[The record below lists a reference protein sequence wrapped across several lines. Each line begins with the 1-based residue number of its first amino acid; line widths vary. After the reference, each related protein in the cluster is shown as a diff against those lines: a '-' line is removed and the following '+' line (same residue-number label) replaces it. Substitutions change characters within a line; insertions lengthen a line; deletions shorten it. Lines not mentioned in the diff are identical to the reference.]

1 MEKLNLILNLIIVIY
16 IVTKEMSSIKRGI
29 NTVKEYITV
38 MKTQVIAKTI
48 YDMQDNEYDEEFN
61 RKCYAVARGEINNS
75 YLYNDLDEVIVDENG
90 LSEEDAQSPDFLLA
104 TCIAVGKDGHE
115 EVIDFDLR
123 GDSAAPLDFSMFGG
137 TRNQHYDIEIVKAL
151 AGERRNT
158 ASYYAFEQTAYE
170 LRKQGKVFDDYV
182 MVAKV
187 TLGQIKAALNN
198 QAIVI
203 DDDIF
208 DERNNDSLIVPDTII
223 IDVEEETND
232 KEEATEEEVD
242 FDETLKDGTEKGY
255 EVYTSIN
262 VLRQAAKMMLKYQE
276 DISKDY
282 EEYESKKKQKDE
294 ESFDELDSI
303 LTVIN
308 NSKYAVKTVLPTS
321 INELLGGA
329 V

>member
-1 MEKLNLILNLIIVIY
+1 MEKLNLILNLIIVMY
-16 IVTKEMSSIKRGI
+16 IVAKEMSSIKRGI

-48 YDMQDNEYDEEFN
+48 YDNENSEYDEEFEK
-61 RKCYAVARGEINNS
+61 RCHAVARGEITYS
-75 YLYNDLDEVIVDENG
+75 SFSDDSDEVIVDENG

-104 TCIAVGKDGHE
+104 TCIAVGKDGYE

-137 TRNQHYDIEIVKAL
+137 NRNQHYDIEIVKAL

-198 QAIVI
+198 QVVII
-203 DDDIF
+203 DDDVLN
-208 DERNNDSLIVPDTII
+208 ERNNDLLIEPDAII
-223 IDVEEETND
+223 VDVEEESTN
-232 KEEATEEEVD
+232 KEVD
-242 FDETLKDGTEKGY
+242 FDEMLSEGTEKGY
-255 EVYTSIN
+255 EVYTTIN
-262 VLRQAAKMMLKYQE
+262 VLRQAAKAVLKHQE
-276 DISKDY
+276 EIHKRY
-282 EEYESKKKQKDE
+282 EEY
-294 ESFDELDSI
+294 
-303 LTVIN
+303 
-308 NSKYAVKTVLPTS
+308 KTIKVN
-321 INELLGGA
+321 I
-329 V
+329 

>member
-1 MEKLNLILNLIIVIY
+1 MEKLNLILNLIIIAY
-16 IVTKEMSSIKRGI
+16 IVIKEMSNIKRGI

-38 MKTQVIAKTI
+38 LKTQVIAKTI
-48 YDMQDNEYDEEFN
+48 YDNVQDDEYDKEFT
-61 RKCYAVARGEINNS
+61 RKCHAVARGEINNS
-75 YLYNDLDEVIVDENG
+75 YFNDLDEIVVDENG

-104 TCIAVGKDGHE
+104 TCIAVGKDGYK

-182 MVAKV
+182 MVAKI

-198 QAIVI
+198 ETVII
-203 DDDIF
+203 DDDILN
-208 DERNNDSLIVPDTII
+208 ERNNDLLIEPDAII
-223 IDVEEETND
+223 IDVEEEPTN
-232 KEEATEEEVD
+232 KEVD
-242 FDETLKDGTEKGY
+242 FDEMLNEDAEKGY
-255 EVYTSIN
+255 EVYTTIN
-262 VLRQAAKMMLKYQE
+262 VLRQAAKMMLKHQE
-276 DISKDY
+276 DIAKHY
-282 EEYESKKKQKDE
+282 KEYKEQKVQ

-303 LTVIN
+303 VTAIN
-308 NSKYAVKTVLPTS
+308 KSRYAVKTNELPTS
-321 INELLGGA
+321 IDELIGGTI
-329 V
+329 

>member
-1 MEKLNLILNLIIVIY
+1 MEKLNLILNLIIVMY
-16 IVTKEMSSIKRGI
+16 IVAKEMSSIKRGI

-48 YDMQDNEYDEEFN
+48 YDNENNEYDEEFEK
-61 RKCYAVARGEINNS
+61 RCHAVARGEITYS
-75 YLYNDLDEVIVDENG
+75 YFNDSDEIVVDENG

-170 LRKQGKVFDDYV
+170 LRRQGKVFDDYV
-182 MVAKV
+182 IVAKV

-198 QAIVI
+198 ETVII
-203 DDDIF
+203 DDDVLN
-208 DERNNDSLIVPDTII
+208 ERNNDLLIEPDAII
-223 IDVEEETND
+223 VDVEEESTN
-232 KEEATEEEVD
+232 KEVD
-242 FDETLKDGTEKGY
+242 FDEILSEGTEKGY
-255 EVYTSIN
+255 EVYTTIN
-262 VLRQAAKMMLKYQE
+262 VLRQAAKAVLKHQE
-276 DISKDY
+276 EIHKRY
-282 EEYESKKKQKDE
+282 EEY
-294 ESFDELDSI
+294 
-303 LTVIN
+303 
-308 NSKYAVKTVLPTS
+308 KTIKVN
-321 INELLGGA
+321 I
-329 V
+329 

>member
-1 MEKLNLILNLIIVIY
+1 MEKMNLILNLIIIAY
-16 IVTKEMSSIKRGI
+16 IVIKEMSSIKRGI

-48 YDMQDNEYDEEFN
+48 YDNAQDNEYDKEFT
-61 RKCYAVARGEINNS
+61 RKCHAVARGEINNS
-75 YLYNDLDEVIVDENG
+75 YFNDLDEIVVDENG

-104 TCIAVGKDGHE
+104 TCITVGKDGYE

-182 MVAKV
+182 MVAKI

-198 QAIVI
+198 ETVII
-203 DDDIF
+203 DDDVLN
-208 DERNNDSLIVPDTII
+208 ERNNDLLIEPDAII
-223 IDVEEETND
+223 IDVEEEPTN
-232 KEEATEEEVD
+232 KEVD
-242 FDETLKDGTEKGY
+242 FDEMLNEGVEKGY
-255 EVYTSIN
+255 EVYTTIN
-262 VLRQAAKMMLKYQE
+262 VLRQAAKAVLKHQE
-276 DISKDY
+276 DISKRY
-282 EEYESKKKQKDE
+282 KEYKTKKEEKNQ
-294 ESFDELDSI
+294 ESFNKLDSI
-303 LTVIN
+303 ITAIN
-308 NSKYAVKTVLPTS
+308 DSRYAIKIDEMPKS
-321 INELLGGA
+321 IDELIGGTI
-329 V
+329 

>member
-1 MEKLNLILNLIIVIY
+1 MEKLNLILNLIIVMY
-16 IVTKEMSSIKRGI
+16 IVAKEMSSIKRGI

-48 YDMQDNEYDEEFN
+48 YDNENNEYDEEFEK
-61 RKCYAVARGEINNS
+61 RCHAVARGEITYS
-75 YLYNDLDEVIVDENG
+75 YFNDSDEIVVDENG

-170 LRKQGKVFDDYV
+170 LRRQGKVFDDYV
-182 MVAKV
+182 IVAKV

-198 QAIVI
+198 ETVII
-203 DDDIF
+203 DDDVLN
-208 DERNNDSLIVPDTII
+208 ERNNDLLIEPDAII
-223 IDVEEETND
+223 VDVEEESTN
-232 KEEATEEEVD
+232 KEVD
-242 FDETLKDGTEKGY
+242 FDEMLSEGTEKGY
-255 EVYTSIN
+255 EVYTTIN
-262 VLRQAAKMMLKYQE
+262 VLRQAAKAVLKHQE
-276 DISKDY
+276 EIHKRY
-282 EEYESKKKQKDE
+282 EEY
-294 ESFDELDSI
+294 
-303 LTVIN
+303 
-308 NSKYAVKTVLPTS
+308 KTIKVN
-321 INELLGGA
+321 I
-329 V
+329 